1 MEETL
6 FPKEGKLPH
15 TVEAYVNHVNL
26 YPSELVRLVEE
37 GGNIYLFTM
46 LAGG

>member
-1 MEETL
+1 MEKAL
-6 FPKEGKLPH
+6 FAKKDSRVN
-15 TVEAYVNHVNL
+15 TVEPYVNHVNL

>member
-1 MEETL
+1 L
-6 FPKEGKLPH
+6 PKKDRLVN
-15 TVEAYVNHVNL
+15 TVEVYVNHVNL
-26 YPSELVRLVEE
+26 YPNELVKPVEE

>member
-1 MEETL
+1 L
-6 FPKEGKLPH
+6 PKKDRLVN
-15 TVEAYVNHVNL
+15 TVEVYVNHVNL